1 MHPRRII
8 ALTAA
13 AVAALIG
20 LAGCG
25 NPRTVHDQKSFS
37 FHESRL
43 VIDTESDL
51 RVVPGNGPRIDV
63 QRWLSGT
70 PAEPGHSSWT
80 LAGATLHLFVDCTG
94 LVFHCGSRF
103 QVAVPPR
110 VSVEVRSG
118 DNNDTVSGLTGPV
131 VIYGGAGQVQLSDTS
146 GPLRISTNAGSITGT
161 AIRSAVVRATAS
173 AGNVSFTFA
182 AAPQRVDISSSNGD
196 ATARVP
202 VAGHRYHVAMTS
214 GTGTASSRVPD
225 DPHSGNTLHVSS
237 GNGTATVLAT
247 P

>member
-8 ALTAA
+8 ALAAA
-13 AVAALIG
+13 AVASLIG

-25 NPRTVHDQKSFS
+25 NPRTIHDQKSFS
-37 FHESRL
+37 FHAGRL

-51 RVVPGNGPRIDV
+51 FVVPGNGPRIDV
-63 QRWLSGT
+63 QRWLSGA
-70 PAEPGHSSWT
+70 PAQPGHSSWT
-80 LAGATLHLFVDCTG
+80 LAGATLRLSVDCTG
-94 LVFHCGSRF
+94 LVLHCGARF
-103 QVAVPPR
+103 QVAVPPG

-118 DNNDTVSGLTGPV
+118 NNNDTVSGLTGPV
-131 VIYGGAGQVQLSDTS
+131 VIYGGAGQVQLSNTT

-161 AIRSAVVRATAS
+161 AIRSPVVRATAN

-182 AAPQRVDISSSNGD
+182 AAPQRADISSSSGD

-202 VAGHRYHVAMTS
+202 VAGHRYHIAVTS
-214 GTGTASSRVPD
+214 GTGTAISRVPD
-225 DPHSGNTLHVSS
+225 DPYSANTVHVSS
-237 GNGTATVLAT
+237 GNGNATVLTT